1 MPHGINSCPL
11 TLTSVGV
18 SYCLQCIKFRVPW
31 LALNFSMENVE
42 DVIRTMLNIAAVEA
56 LSFLV

>member
-1 MPHGINSCPL
+1 M
-11 TLTSVGV
+11 LTSIGV